1 MYQTQKKNE
10 DIALQRKKLNGN
22 GMNAT
27 GIPLQMKKQIEAMSG
42 LPLDDVRVHY
52 NSDRPAQFQALAYT
66 QGNQVYVGP
75 GQEKHLS
82 HELGHVVQQ
91 KRGMVRPT
99 THINGLTVN
108 DDPAL
113 EREADLV
120 GSRAN
125 LPGNTF
131 QVNDYPT
138 SKYPYSNLI
147 QRVEIGIEEL
157 DTDDPDSIRAYIH
170 ANIENFSLIKTL
182 LEALINIGAVDLAKE
197 LIMDYVD
204 ANILN
209 ASLIKKLRDT
219 LNEIEDIDLD
229 HEIDGLVEI
238 GKTLYNEILN
248 PKKPEQKKT
257 MRKKLIRK
265 KPKIEEQTMPDPEKP
280 VGKDIS
286 FKGLELA
293 YANLAYEQGSMMKIP
308 SMRDFVKRPLPSD
321 QSYID
326 IARRSFIERESD
338 VLRDGWTGQSREN
351 LLLKL
356 MPRLIELS
364 KHIRLAHYFNEVSE
378 DAILKSGKLLSKK
391 RLQLMAGHTPVNS
404 RSTSLDD
411 ELGNTDHVFFFAEYE
426 EDGHPAPFRE
436 TRFTGI
442 PSPDGTAMEKPPGTG
457 RRASFPLNKAY
468 EPGTHGYLQDQYSKQ
483 GGLNVVDNTFSG
495 MPMNEEQEREAD
507 SKTPGVH
514 LLMDLLRQRF
524 KQKSFSQT
532 LVKNKKAVG
541 CAKYLEGLNDYDL
554 FTFLFR
560 GNERCTQVNPQI
572 LIPGSVSL
580 RDVRFDKEPVP
591 EEE

>member
-1 MYQTQKKNE
+1 MP
-10 DIALQRKKLNGN
+10 
-22 GMNAT
+22 
-27 GIPLQMKKQIEAMSG
+27 GIPLQMKRQIEAMFG
-42 LPLDDVRVHY
+42 LPLDDVCVHY
-52 NSDRPAQFQALAYT
+52 NSDRPAQLQALAYT

-75 GQEKHLS
+75 EQEKHLP

-91 KRGMVRPT
+91 KKGMVSPT
-99 THINGLTVN
+99 THINGLAVN
-108 DDPAL
+108 DEPAL

-157 DTDDPDSIRAYIH
+157 YTDDPDSIRAYIH

-182 LEALINIGAVDLAKE
+182 LEALINIGAVDLAVEIMSLKE
-197 LIMDYVD
+197 L
-204 ANILN
+204 
-209 ASLIKKLRDT
+209 K
-219 LNEIEDIDLD
+219 
-229 HEIDGLVEI
+229 
-238 GKTLYNEILN
+238 
-248 PKKPEQKKT
+248 
-257 MRKKLIRK
+257 
-265 KPKIEEQTMPDPEKP
+265 
-280 VGKDIS
+280 
-286 FKGLELA
+286 LA

-326 IARRSFIERESD
+326 IARRSFIEKECD

-356 MPRLIELS
+356 MPRLIKLS

-457 RRASFPLNKAY
+457 RRASLPLNYLYVNCHSLLKVVY
-468 EPGTHGYLQDQYSKQ
+468 EWNRWP
-483 GGLNVVDNTFSG
+483 V
-495 MPMNEEQEREAD
+495 
-507 SKTPGVH
+507 
-514 LLMDLLRQRF
+514 LL
-524 KQKSFSQT
+524 
-532 LVKNKKAVG
+532 
-541 CAKYLEGLNDYDL
+541 
-554 FTFLFR
+554 
-560 GNERCTQVNPQI
+560 
-572 LIPGSVSL
+572 
-580 RDVRFDKEPVP
+580 
-591 EEE
+591 

>member
-1 MYQTQKKNE
+1 M
-10 DIALQRKKLNGN
+10 
-22 GMNAT
+22 
-27 GIPLQMKKQIEAMSG
+27 
-42 LPLDDVRVHY
+42 
-52 NSDRPAQFQALAYT
+52 
-66 QGNQVYVGP
+66 GP
-75 GQEKHLS
+75 EQEKHLP

-91 KRGMVRPT
+91 KKGMVSPT
-99 THINGLTVN
+99 THINGLAVN
-108 DDPAL
+108 DEPAL

-182 LEALINIGAVDLAKE
+182 LEALINIGAVDLAVEIMSLKE
-197 LIMDYVD
+197 L
-204 ANILN
+204 
-209 ASLIKKLRDT
+209 K
-219 LNEIEDIDLD
+219 
-229 HEIDGLVEI
+229 
-238 GKTLYNEILN
+238 
-248 PKKPEQKKT
+248 
-257 MRKKLIRK
+257 
-265 KPKIEEQTMPDPEKP
+265 
-280 VGKDIS
+280 
-286 FKGLELA
+286 LA

-457 RRASFPLNKAY
+457 RRASLPLNYLYVNCHSLLKVVY
-468 EPGTHGYLQDQYSKQ
+468 EWNRWP
-483 GGLNVVDNTFSG
+483 V
-495 MPMNEEQEREAD
+495 
-507 SKTPGVH
+507 
-514 LLMDLLRQRF
+514 LL
-524 KQKSFSQT
+524 
-532 LVKNKKAVG
+532 
-541 CAKYLEGLNDYDL
+541 
-554 FTFLFR
+554 
-560 GNERCTQVNPQI
+560 
-572 LIPGSVSL
+572 
-580 RDVRFDKEPVP
+580 
-591 EEE
+591 